1 MKYLLLIILVP
12 FLYACDTES
21 KQKEKTESDEYVPPS
36 REQFVERY
44 PSGIKKV
51 EGELVDGKRHGKW
64 IYYYENGFIWS
75 EGKYRNGIR
84 EGYSLVYYKNGQKK
98 ITGQYKKNLRYG
110 EWKVYEEDGSLV
122 KAIDINKMLTPK
134 DSVLL
139 ELK

>member
-1 MKYLLLIILVP
+1 MKYFILIILAAL
-12 FLYACDTES
+12 LYACNTES
-21 KQKEKTESDEYVPPS
+21 KQKDKNVADEYVPPTT
-36 REQFVERY
+36 EQFVERY

-51 EGELVDGKRHGKW
+51 EGQLVDGKRHGKW

-75 EGKYRNGIR
+75 EGYYRNGIR
-84 EGYSLVYYKNGQKK
+84 DGYSLVYYKNGQKK

-110 EWKVYEEDGSLV
+110 EWKVYEKDGSLV
-122 KAIDINKMLTPK
+122 KAIDINKMLTAK